1 MANRPV
7 YAVGMERNLCQV
19 HGVEFTWHKGLA
31 KIQRLRNSLSLR
43 EAFLE
48 RKPGLNVLEVSRFS
62 DSPLGEK
69 LSAFNLMITTKEGKK
84 MPVECAYQG
93 SKIIKGYGHLS
104 DLYDVTA
111 MEAKKDPRHSGS
123 QLLGFAF
130 DGEEFGLH
138 PRSGFYNWLYI
149 RALAEN
155 QELADQLMEYDAFTD
170 IAFNPE
176 KSSSCQAEACAYYV
190 ALRRYGL
197 LEDAMESKE
206 KFVEIVY
213 RVTSSDAPVMGG
225 VYRAR
230 DERAAGTGAAASGA
244 AVKAESP
251 KPMVVIN
258 VGDVVKHPKFGDG
271 VVIAVSEDKDPEIL
285 TIQFAVGEKKIAKE
299 WLAAA
304 MAKK

>member
-1 MANRPV
+1 
-7 YAVGMERNLCQV
+7 
-19 HGVEFTWHKGLA
+19 
-31 KIQRLRNSLSLR
+31 
-43 EAFLE
+43 
-48 RKPGLNVLEVSRFS
+48 
-62 DSPLGEK
+62 
-69 LSAFNLMITTKEGKK
+69 

-93 SKIIKGYGHLS
+93 SKIMKGYGHLS

-155 QELADQLMEYDAFTD
+155 QELADLLMEYDAFTD

-190 ALRRYGL
+190 ALRRCGL
-197 LEDAMESKE
+197 LEDAMESKD
-206 KFVEIVY
+206 KFLQIVY
-213 RVTSSDAPVMGG
+213 HVTSSGAPVMGG
-225 VYRAR
+225 VYEAR
-230 DERAAGTGAAASGA
+230 DERAAGAGRGGAVGAGGGRGGAVETGAGRGGAAAAASGTT
-244 AVKAESP
+244 VKAEPP
-251 KPMVVIN
+251 KPTIVIK
-258 VGDVVKHPKFGDG
+258 VGDTVKHPKFGDG
-271 VVIAVSEDKDPEIL
+271 VVTAVSEDKDPEIL
-285 TIQFAVGEKKIAKE
+285 TIQFAVGEKKIAKD

>member
-155 QELADQLMEYDAFTD
+155 QELAVQLMEYDAFTD

-190 ALRRYGL
+190 ALRRYGQ
-197 LEDAMESKE
+197 D
-206 KFVEIVY
+206 F
-213 RVTSSDAPVMGG
+213 R
-225 VYRAR
+225 
-230 DERAAGTGAAASGA
+230 
-244 AVKAESP
+244 
-251 KPMVVIN
+251 
-258 VGDVVKHPKFGDG
+258 
-271 VVIAVSEDKDPEIL
+271 IL
-285 TIQFAVGEKKIAKE
+285 IF
-299 WLAAA
+299 
-304 MAKK
+304 